1 MTSTPPP
8 ADQTPLPLSYPS
20 AEGRVGHRWGA
31 GVVVLIVALV
41 ALIAVVIAAVVIWTR
56 GPSEETPPK
65 PSDTGN
71 LLGSSAPASPVSGGR
86 RDAAVIR
93 LASTGASYLADG
105 DRTVAQGDSV
115 EVADGISITPA
126 PGWKV
131 ARQWDQDL
139 LLLNNDGTAA
149 MYVLV
154 GAVES
159 RDIQQVL
166 SDDIQWETDQVGLT
180 DVKLGD
186 FGESNKVTSNVFN
199 QSLGAPYAA
208 VMPTQQG
215 TQQIYGIFF
224 ELLNTKTG
232 QASFIDL
239 SALSQEELD
248 AAVKDADTMVNSML

>member
-1 MTSTPPP
+1 M
-8 ADQTPLPLSYPS
+8 
-20 AEGRVGHRWGA
+20 
-31 GVVVLIVALV
+31 
-41 ALIAVVIAAVVIWTR
+41 
-56 GPSEETPPK
+56 
-65 PSDTGN
+65 
-71 LLGSSAPASPVSGGR
+71 
-86 RDAAVIR
+86 IR

-131 ARQWDQDL
+131 AQQWDQDL

-186 FGESNKVTSNVFN
+186 FGEPNKVTSNVFN
-199 QSLGAPYAA
+199 QSLGVPYAA